1 MKISSKLT
9 FAATAAA
16 IALLSG
22 CSKNDEQ
29 VAELEERVHYL
40 ETQEPTL
47 SHGFQI
53 EEIEKLYP
61 TAQSTDS
68 GLHYIVEKEGEG
80 ETPKKG
86 QMVTAHYHGTLLS
99 GEVFDS
105 SVERGS
111 PFQFPV
117 GMGRVIKGWD
127 EAFLDMKKGEKR
139 KLILPAQI
147 AYGLR
152 GSPPVIPPN
161 SVLVFDVELIDFK

>member
-1 MKISSKLT
+1 MKIISKLT
-9 FAATAAA
+9 FATVATS
-16 IALLSG
+16 ALLLAG
-22 CSKNDEQ
+22 CGKKD
-29 VAELEERVHYL
+29 AEIKDLEERVRYL

-47 SHGFQI
+47 SHRFQI
-53 EEIEKLYP
+53 EEIAKLYP
-61 TAQSTDS
+61 AAQSTES

-80 ETPKKG
+80 EKPKKG
-86 QMVTAHYHGTLLS
+86 QKVTAHYHGTLLN
-99 GEVFDS
+99 GKVFDS
-105 SVERGS
+105 SVDRGQ
-111 PFQFPV
+111 PFQFAV

-161 SVLVFDVELIDFK
+161 SVLIFDVELLDFQ

>member
-1 MKISSKLT
+1 MKIHSKLT

-16 IALLSG
+16 LALLAG
-22 CSKNDEQ
+22 CGQNDKK
-29 VAELEERVHYL
+29 VADLEERVRYL

-53 EEIEKLYP
+53 EEIAKLYP
-61 TAQSTDS
+61 SAQSTES
-68 GLHYIVEKEGEG
+68 GLHYIVEKEGTG
-80 ETPKKG
+80 EKPQKG
-86 QMVTAHYHGTLLS
+86 QTVTAHYHGTLLN

-117 GMGRVIKGWD
+117 GMGRVIRGWD

>member
-1 MKISSKLT
+1 MKIHTKLT
-9 FAATAAA
+9 LAATATVL
-16 IALLSG
+16 ALLAG
-22 CSKNDEQ
+22 CSKNDKK
-29 VAELEERVHYL
+29 VADLEERVLYL

-53 EEIEKLYP
+53 KEIEKLYP
-61 TAQSTDS
+61 NAQSTES

-86 QMVTAHYHGTLLS
+86 QMVTAHYHGTLLN

-105 SVERGS
+105 SVERGT

-127 EAFLDMKKGEKR
+127 EAFLGMKKGEKR
-139 KLILPAQI
+139 KLILPADI
-147 AYGLR
+147 AYGMR
-152 GSPPVIPPN
+152 GSPPVIPAN

>member
-1 MKISSKLT
+1 MKIISKFT
-9 FAATAAA
+9 FLASAATV
-16 IALLSG
+16 ALLAG
-22 CSKNDEQ
+22 CSKNDSQ
-29 VAELEERVHYL
+29 VADLEERVRYL
-40 ETQEPTL
+40 ESQEPTL

-53 EEIEKLYP
+53 EEIGKLYP
-61 TAQSTDS
+61 SAKSTES
-68 GLHYIVEKEGEG
+68 GLHYIVEQEGDG
-80 ETPKKG
+80 ETPSKG
-86 QMVTAHYHGTLLS
+86 QTVTAHYHGTLLN
-99 GEVFDS
+99 GDVFDS
-105 SVERGS
+105 SVERGK